1 MSATPVIASSLTR
14 AQRPDRPL
22 FVIGLLLVLIIVFAG
37 FAPTFY
43 LKGLFGTPPL
53 SNLLFAHGLIMSIW
67 IALLVVQTALV
78 ELDVPICIVGSVS
91 RASALQSCWLSSA
104 RRPRSKLR
112 SADFRRHHR

>member
-1 MSATPVIASSLTR
+1 MSATLVIASSLTR
-14 AQRPDRPL
+14 APRPDRPL

-67 IALLVVQTALV
+67 IALLVVQTVLV
-78 ELDVPICIVGSVS
+78 EFGRTDLHRRLGVAGVGVAVLLVIVGT
-91 RASALQSCWLSSA
+91 AAALEAA
-104 RRPRSKLR
+104 RRG
-112 SADFRRHHR
+112 FRRRHR